1 MLPHVFPPFP
11 HRTEFDIYAMMDP
24 AREVGGDFYDYYLI
38 DDDHLGLVVADVS
51 GKGIPAALFMM
62 ISKTILQSCAM
73 LGKSPSEIL
82 EKTNDALCS
91 NNLVEMFVTVWVG
104 IVEISTGKLTAS
116 NAGHEY
122 PVIKR
127 ADGQYEIYKDKHSLA
142 VGAMEDTVYSEYEIM
157 LGKGDRLFLYTD
169 GVPEAT
175 DSDENM
181 FGSQRMLDAL
191 NSTPDADPEGM
202 LNSVKNAVNDFVQD
216 AEQFDDLTMLGF
228 EYRGPST

>member
-1 MLPHVFPPFP
+1 M
-11 HRTEFDIYAMMDP
+11 
-24 AREVGGDFYDYYLI
+24 
-38 DDDHLGLVVADVS
+38 ADVS

-127 ADGQYEIYKDKHSLA
+127 ANGQYEIYKDKHSLA

-181 FGSQRMLDAL
+181 FGSLRMLDAL